1 VHPPSAYR
9 DAEMRAGRVL
19 FRLWG
24 VPWTVTSRSW
34 QFLASRMCLGLVV
47 AVLFLPNEDWGVRA
61 LFGVLDALV
70 VLGTNGA
77 HVLGHTLG
85 GLYTGSPMSENL
97 ITPFSIF
104 TVYRDEAPNLPQHIH
119 LSRALGGPL
128 ANLAL
133 GLVTLGL
140 WLELGGHLP
149 LFAAVLNFLLGAG
162 LLLPLPGADG
172 EVIWRAIQR
181 R

>member
-9 DAEMRAGRVL
+9 DAEMRAGQVL

-34 QFLASRMCLGLVV
+34 QF
-47 AVLFLPNEDWGVRA
+47 
-61 LFGVLDALV
+61 
-70 VLGTNGA
+70 
-77 HVLGHTLG
+77 
-85 GLYTGSPMSENL
+85 
-97 ITPFSIF
+97 
-104 TVYRDEAPNLPQHIH
+104 
-119 LSRALGGPL
+119 
-128 ANLAL
+128 LAL

-149 LFAAVLNFLLGAG
+149 LFAAVLNFLLGAF